1 MGVRVGRRMV
11 GMRGDGAGGWCEV
24 GGILAAGTD
33 GTGLL
38 LRGVV
43 MGGASRSE
51 TRLSMAVSY
60 RGCRFV
66 LRVERR

>member
-1 MGVRVGRRMV
+1 MRGRWRVEGGEKEGKGARVLCGGGMGVRVGRRMV

-38 LRGVV
+38 LEGW
-43 MGGASRSE
+43 
-51 TRLSMAVSY
+51 
-60 RGCRFV
+60 
-66 LRVERR
+66 